1 MLPLRKITLLLLST
15 FVLAGD
21 GIPRFDSIKRA
32 VPGHGLILESHVAK
46 SHPDRIVNV
55 EMLHEDG
62 HDPAFHLLQDDDVVH
77 SSHSH
82 KVELSGMAPGRGGR
96 YVAASPIAAGEEI
109 LSIPMDNVMSAQ
121 SAKEGRIHL
130 LVDANP
136 HLPPAVV
143 LALHLLE
150 EKHKGPS
157 SKWHSF
163 ISTLPKTLHSTI
175 FLSDDEWDLIQGSH
189 VARLT
194 ETRRKAIA
202 DFYDALE
209 SPLTSNIVDP
219 PFFTPAQFT
228 LKSFQ
233 WAMAAVWAHSILV
246 PKLQVDPAEDA
257 DQFDAVLVPV
267 VSTLTPCH
275 DCDNRIQVEAG
286 HFTLIASQAL
296 AQGDEVQF
304 HLGTNSMALYMLN
317 HGFAPATPSSADAVA
332 VGIQVEPS
340 DPLLL
345 FKNQILAMMNTTMDV
360 SYAPAYGMSTDTIL
374 ASMLP
379 SMRAKVLATSEMD
392 QYQRVVDGHIVS
404 LRNEHAVC
412 RALLQTVHTMLA
424 QYITSPDQV
433 NHLLSSAVLETEQ
446 TKDLL
451 RTLQVEQEI
460 LITTEQAIQHHWLQ
474 LLVDDSLLSA
484 TTNAT

>member
-62 HDPAFHLLQDDDVVH
+62 HGPAFHLLQDDDVVH

-175 FLSDDEWDLIQGSH
+175 FLSD
-189 VARLT
+189 
-194 ETRRKAIA
+194 AIA

-379 SMRAKVLATSEMD
+379 SMRAK
-392 QYQRVVDGHIVS
+392 
-404 LRNEHAVC
+404 
-412 RALLQTVHTMLA
+412 
-424 QYITSPDQV
+424 
-433 NHLLSSAVLETEQ
+433 TEQ

>member
-1 MLPLRKITLLLLST
+1 MLPLRKITLLLLSS

-32 VPGHGLILESHVAK
+32 VPGHGLILESHGAK
-46 SHPDRIVNV
+46 SQPDRIVNV
-55 EMLHEDG
+55 ELLHEDG

-109 LSIPMDNVMSAQ
+109 LSIPMGNVMSAQ

-163 ISTLPKTLHSTI
+163 ISTLPKTFHSTI
-175 FLSDDEWDLIQGSH
+175 FLSD
-189 VARLT
+189 
-194 ETRRKAIA
+194 AIA

-246 PKLQVDPAEDA
+246 PKLQVDSAVGKDA

-267 VSTLTPCH
+267 VSTLTPCD
-275 DCDNRIQVEAG
+275 DCDNRIQVEDG
-286 HFTLIASQAL
+286 YFTLIASQAL

-340 DPLLL
+340 DPLLV

-360 SYAPAYGMSTDTIL
+360 SYAPAYGISTDTIL
-374 ASMLP
+374 TSMLP
-379 SMRAKVLATSEMD
+379 SMRAK
-392 QYQRVVDGHIVS
+392 R
-404 LRNEHAVC
+404 
-412 RALLQTVHTMLA
+412 
-424 QYITSPDQV
+424 
-433 NHLLSSAVLETEQ
+433 

-451 RTLQVEQEI
+451 RTLQVEQAI
-460 LITTEQAIQHHWLQ
+460 LVTTEQAIQHHWLQ